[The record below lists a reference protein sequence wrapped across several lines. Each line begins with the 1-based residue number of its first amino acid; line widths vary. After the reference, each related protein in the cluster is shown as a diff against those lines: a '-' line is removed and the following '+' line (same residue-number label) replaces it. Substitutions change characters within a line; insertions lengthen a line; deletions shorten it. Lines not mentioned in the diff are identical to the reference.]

1 MMEIL
6 APAKVNLSLRVLR
19 RRHDGFHEIESL
31 IVPVSIADR
40 LEIEHSAKGALEFMC
55 SDPEL
60 PVDERNLV
68 VRAARLFCEKFG
80 VEPHL
85 RIRLHK
91 EIPHG
96 AGLGG
101 GSSDA
106 AATLLALDQ
115 LFGTHAPLDELAAQ
129 LGSDVPFFLQHSAAI
144 VHGRGEVVTPT
155 DFPHTLPVLLI
166 KPPFGVPTSWAYQRW
181 QDSREIPGVRYDE
194 QELSWGTL
202 VNDLERPV
210 FEKYVFLAELK
221 MWLLTQP
228 EIAGALMSGSGATI
242 FGVLRN
248 AELANELQTRLNAA
262 FGPDLWCKSARTVAS
277 AT

>member
-1 MMEIL
+1 MEIL

-19 RRHDGFHEIESL
+19 RRDDGFHDIESL
-31 IVPVSIADR
+31 IVPISIGDR
-40 LEIEHSAKGALEFMC
+40 LEIERRDAGGLDFTC

-60 PVDERNLV
+60 PIDERNLV
-68 VRAARLFCEKFG
+68 VRAVRLFCERFG

-85 RIRLHK
+85 RINLKK

-115 LFGTHAPLDELAAQ
+115 LFATHAPLDELAAQ
-129 LGSDVPFFLQHSAAI
+129 LGSDVPFFLQRSVAL
-144 VHGRGEVVTPT
+144 VRGRGEIVTPT
-155 DFPHTLPVLLI
+155 DFPHMLALLLI
-166 KPPFGVPTSWAYQRW
+166 KPPFNVPTPWAYQQW
-181 QDSREIPGVRYDE
+181 QDSREIPGVRYE
-194 QELSWGTL
+194 AQELPWGTL

-221 MWLLTQP
+221 MWLLAQP
-228 EIAGALMSGSGATI
+228 EIAGALMSGSGATM
-242 FGVLRN
+242 FGVLRE
-248 AELANELQTRLNAA
+248 AETASELQARVSAV
-262 FGPDLWCKSARTVAS
+262 FGPSLWCKFAQTA
-277 AT
+277 ATDA

>member
-1 MMEIL
+1 MEIL
-6 APAKVNLSLRVLR
+6 APAKVNLWLRVLR
-19 RRHDGFHEIESL
+19 RRDDGFHDIESL

-40 LEIEHSAKGALEFMC
+40 LEIERRETGGLDFTC

-68 VRAARLFCEKFG
+68 VRAVRLFCERFG

-85 RIRLHK
+85 GINLKK

-115 LFGTHAPLDELAAQ
+115 LFATHTPLDELAAQ
-129 LGSDVPFFLQHSAAI
+129 LGSDIPFFLQKSAAL
-144 VHGRGEVVTPT
+144 VSGRGERVMPAP
-155 DFPHTLPVLLI
+155 FPHALSLLLI
-166 KPPFGVPTSWAYQRW
+166 KPPFGVPTPWAYQQW
-181 QDSREIPGVRYDE
+181 PDSREIPDVRYDA
-194 QELSWGTL
+194 QELPWGTL
-202 VNDLERPV
+202 INDLERPV

-221 MWLLTQP
+221 MWLLAQP

-242 FGVLRN
+242 FGLLHNV
-248 AELANELQTRLNAA
+248 ESVKELQSRVHGV
-262 FGPDLWCKSARTVAS
+262 FGPDLWCRVARTIAK